1 MPEQP
6 LYIAYKDVKRVLFP
20 KFLLLIGLG
29 VLFYLGIL
37 LNLYLLRVWDK
48 TLICVFSLVLIILL
62 IVIQMFL
69 IFKKIKANGYAM
81 YSNRIEFG
89 NKSVYYGNVKNIYYK
104 REFIDKLFDTGTIF
118 LYPYLKIEKIKNS
131 VNVYEYMKKLIQT
144 MPVY

>member
-20 KFLLLIGLG
+20 KFLLLVGLG
-29 VLFYLGIL
+29 VLFYLGVL
-37 LNLYLLRVWDK
+37 LNLYLLRVRDK
-48 TLICVFSLVLIILL
+48 TMICVLSIVVIVLL
-62 IVIQMFL
+62 IGIQMFM
-69 IFKKIKANGYAM
+69 IFKRIKTNSYAI

-89 NKSVYYGNVKNIYYK
+89 NKSVYYGNVRNLYYK
-104 REFIDKLFDTGTIF
+104 RNFIDKLFDTGTIF

-131 VNVYEYMKKLIQT
+131 VNVYAYMKKLIQT